1 MKNIDTEYDVIVIGG
16 GHAGAEAS
24 HALATLGK
32 KTLMICLNFSMVANM
47 PCNPSIGGSAKG
59 TVVREIDALG
69 GIMGRCADKENSL
82 LQMKVLN
89 TSKGPGVRCLR
100 AQEDKRAY
108 PRNVQEVLRNTENL
122 TILEDE
128 CKSVEAEEN
137 RITGITISDGTFI
150 KCKAVVLATGTHME
164 SNILRGH
171 VVKDGGPDGEKP
183 SHGLSGS
190 LKALGLTVRRLK
202 TGTPPRLDPE
212 SIDYSVLEVEEGT
225 DGENA
230 FSFDTTTFMKKEK
243 MVNCYLTYTNE
254 KTHQIIRDHLSDSSM
269 YGGVVTGI
277 GPRYCPSIEDKV
289 VRFKDHNRHQLFL
302 EPESKEFGSIY
313 LQGFSTSM
321 PEDIQELMVHSLKG
335 LEHARFLKYA
345 YAIEYDALDPLEF
358 DHSLMSRKVNGLF
371 ISGQIASTSGYEEAA
386 ALGLVAGINA
396 SRYID
401 KKDPF
406 VMGRDV
412 SYIGVMIDDLVT
424 KGTNEPYRLLSARS
438 EYRLILR
445 SDNAEDRLL
454 EKGYR
459 LGLNSEE
466 RYQRYLASRG
476 RIEKADS
483 ELANTRVSTNKEI
496 NLYLNSLGYNDA
508 NGSENL
514 RNLLKRKGVSYE
526 KLSEIFDLTKLSSVE
541 SYKLE
546 TAVKYEGYIA
556 LEKKNADR
564 MREYEDLL
572 LPEDLDYLHM
582 DGLSL
587 EAREKLD
594 RIRPKTIGE
603 ARRIINVHPSDIDV
617 LSFYVRHH
625 SKAKSPYNE

>member
-1 MKNIDTEYDVIVIGG
+1 MKNIDSEYDVIVVGG

-24 HALATLGK
+24 HAAATLGK
-32 KTLMICLNFSMVANM
+32 KTLMVCLNFSMVANM

-108 PRNVQEVLRNTENL
+108 PRNVQEELRKTENL

-128 CKSVEAEEN
+128 CKSIEADDGKV
-137 RITGITISDGTFI
+137 IGIRISDGTFI
-150 KCKAVVLATGTHME
+150 RCKAVVLATGTHME

-171 VVKDGGPDGEKP
+171 NVTDGGPDGEKA

-190 LKALGLTVRRLK
+190 LQSLGLTIRRLK

-212 SIDYSVLEVEEGT
+212 SIDYSVLEVEEGS

-230 FSFDTTTFMKKEK
+230 FSFDTTTFMKKEN

-254 KTHQIIRDHLSDSSM
+254 KTHQIIREHLAESSM

-289 VRFKDHNRHQLFL
+289 VRFKDKPRHQLFL
-302 EPESKEFGSIY
+302 EPESKEFGSVY

-321 PEDIQELMVHSLKG
+321 PEDIQELMVHSLAG

-358 DHSLMSRKVNGLF
+358 DHSLMSRKISGLF
-371 ISGQIASTSGYEEAA
+371 MSGQIASTSGYEEAG

-401 KKDPF
+401 NKDPF
-406 VMGRDV
+406 VMARDE

-424 KGTNEPYRLLSARS
+424 KGTNEPYRLLSSRS
-438 EYRLILR
+438 EYRLLLR

-454 EKGYR
+454 EKGYE
-459 LGLNSEE
+459 LGLNSQE
-466 RYQRYLASRG
+466 RYDRYIASRD
-476 RIEKADS
+476 RINKADS
-483 ELANTRVSTNKEI
+483 ELSNTRVSNNKEI
-496 NLYLNSLGYNDA
+496 NLYLNSLGYDDA
-508 NGSENL
+508 NGSEDL
-514 RNLLKRKGVSYE
+514 RRILKRSGVSYS
-526 KLSEIFDLTKLSSVE
+526 KLSDIYGLTKLSSVE
-541 SYKLE
+541 SLKLE

-556 LEKKNADR
+556 LERKNADR
-564 MREYEDLL
+564 MREYEDLV

-603 ARRIINVHPSDIDV
+603 ARRIVNVHPSDIDV
-617 LSFYVRHH
+617 LSFYVRHQK
-625 SKAKSPYNE
+625 SSPYKE

>member
-16 GHAGAEAS
+16 GHAGVEAS
-24 HALATLGK
+24 HAAATLGK
-32 KTLMICLNFSMVANM
+32 KTLLICLNFSMVANM

-69 GIMGRCADKENSL
+69 GIMGKCADQQNSL

-108 PRNVQEVLRNTENL
+108 PRNVQAVLKNTENL

-128 CKSVEAEEN
+128 CKSVVAEN
-137 RITGITISDGTFI
+137 GRVTGIRISDGTFI
-150 KCKAVVLATGTHME
+150 GCKALVLATGTHME
-164 SNILRGH
+164 SAILRGH
-171 VVKDGGPDGEKP
+171 VVKDGGPDGEKA

-190 LKALGLTVRRLK
+190 LKDLGLTVRRLK
-202 TGTPPRLDPE
+202 TGTPPRIDPE
-212 SIDYSVLEVEEGT
+212 SIDYSVLEVEEGS
-225 DGENA
+225 DGDNA
-230 FSFDTTTFMKKEK
+230 FSFDTTTFMKKED
-243 MVNCYLTYTNE
+243 MVCCYLTYTNE
-254 KTHQIIRDHLSDSSM
+254 TTHQIIRDHLSDSSM
-269 YGGVVTGI
+269 YGGVVTGV

-289 VRFKDHNRHQLFL
+289 VRFKDHERHQLFL
-302 EPESKEFGSIY
+302 EPESREFGSVY

-321 PEDIQELMVHSLKG
+321 PEDVQELMVHSLKG

-358 DHSLMSRKVNGLF
+358 SHSLMSRKINGLF

-396 SRYID
+396 CRYID
-401 KKDPF
+401 EREPF
-406 VMGRDV
+406 VMGRDE

-424 KGTNEPYRLLSARS
+424 KGTNEPYRLLSSRS

-454 EKGYR
+454 EKGYE

-466 RYQRYLASRG
+466 RYRRYLASRG
-476 RIEKADS
+476 KIEKADS
-483 ELANTRVSTNKEI
+483 ELASTRVSNNKEI
-496 NLYLNSLGYNDA
+496 NVYLNSLGYGDA
-508 NGSENL
+508 NGSEDL
-514 RNLLKRKGVSYE
+514 RKILKRSGVSYP
-526 KLSEIFDLTKLSSVE
+526 KLSEIYGLTKLTSVE
-541 SYKLE
+541 SLKLE
-546 TAVKYEGYIA
+546 TAVKYEGYIN

-564 MREYEDLL
+564 MREYENLV
-572 LPEDLDYLHM
+572 LPEDLDYVHM

-603 ARRIINVHPSDIDV
+603 ARRIVNVHPSDIDV
-617 LSFYVRHH
+617 LSFYVRHFQTR
-625 SKAKSPYNE
+625 SPKSE

>member
-24 HALATLGK
+24 HAAATLGK
-32 KTLMICLNFSMVANM
+32 KTLLICLNFSMAANM

-69 GIMGRCADKENSL
+69 GIMGKCADMPDSL

-108 PRNVQEVLRNTENL
+108 PRNVQAVLKNTENL

-128 CKSVEAEEN
+128 CKSVVAESGTM
-137 RITGITISDGTFI
+137 TGIRISDGTFI
-150 KCKAVVLATGTHME
+150 GCKALVLATGTHME
-164 SNILRGH
+164 SAILRGH
-171 VVKDGGPDGEKP
+171 VVKDGGPDGEKA
-183 SHGLSGS
+183 SHGLSSS
-190 LKALGLTVRRLK
+190 LKDLGLEVRRLK

-212 SIDYSVLEVEEGT
+212 SIDYSVLEVEEGS
-225 DGENA
+225 DGDNA
-230 FSFDTTTFMKKEK
+230 FSFDTTTFMKKED
-243 MVNCYLTYTNE
+243 MVCCYLTYTNE
-254 KTHQIIRDHLSDSSM
+254 TTHRIIRDHLSESSM
-269 YGGVVTGI
+269 YGGVVTGV

-289 VRFKDHNRHQLFL
+289 VRFKDHDRHQLFL
-302 EPESKEFGSIY
+302 EPESREFGSVY

-321 PEDIQELMVHSLKG
+321 PEDVQELMVHSLKG

-358 DHSLMSRKVNGLF
+358 SHSLMSRKINGLF

-396 SRYID
+396 CRYID
-401 KKDPF
+401 QKEPF
-406 VMGRDV
+406 VMGRDE

-424 KGTNEPYRLLSARS
+424 KGTNEPYRLLSSRS

-466 RYQRYLASRG
+466 RYQRYLASKG

-483 ELANTRVSTNKEI
+483 ELASTRVSNNREI
-496 NLYLNSLGYNDA
+496 NVYLTSLGYGDA
-508 NGSENL
+508 NGSEDL
-514 RNLLKRKGVSYE
+514 RKILKRSGVSYPE
-526 KLSEIFDLTKLSSVE
+526 LSKIYGLTKLTPVE
-541 SYKLE
+541 SLKLE
-546 TAVKYEGYIA
+546 TTVKYEGYIN
-556 LEKKNADR
+556 LERKNADR
-564 MREYEDLL
+564 MREYENLV
-572 LPEDLDYLHM
+572 LPEDLDYVHM

-603 ARRIINVHPSDIDV
+603 ARRIVNVHPSDIDV
-617 LSFYVRHH
+617 LSFYVRH
-625 SKAKSPYNE
+625 SQNRSPKSE